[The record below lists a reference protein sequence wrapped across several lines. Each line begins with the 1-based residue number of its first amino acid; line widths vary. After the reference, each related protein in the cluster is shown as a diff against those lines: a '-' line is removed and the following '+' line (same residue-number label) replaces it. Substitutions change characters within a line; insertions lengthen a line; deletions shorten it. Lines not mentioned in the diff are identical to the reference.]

1 MSGTSTLSGDAKD
14 ALAREVV
21 TQAHCRAALLDGLL
35 RFGSAE
41 GSNVFRTQRSALA
54 RLAWSL
60 MDDRKAREI
69 RKVPGKRLVRIPT
82 YEIDT
87 TPPSPYRVTDVETET
102 GVESARPPSPQ
113 PLPKHRCDRRMEL
126 RGAFLACA
134 SLASPAR
141 GYHVEFVPPSADRT
155 DRLIALLRTEGL
167 DPKIA
172 PRKGKRIVYFKDID
186 AITQV
191 LAVIGASRAVLQ
203 LEDIRA
209 LKETKNRIH
218 RLVNTEA
225 ANVDRAMSAAAAQR
239 EAIAHVV
246 EAYGLRRLSKP
257 LREAAELRLTYPTET
272 LAELGRRCVPPAKKS
287 TINGR
292 IAALL
297 RIARELPKPI

>member
-1 MSGTSTLSGDAKD
+1 MSATSTLSGDAKD

-21 TQAHCRAALLDGLL
+21 TQPHCRAALLVGLL

-41 GSNVFRTQRSALA
+41 GSSIFRTQRSALA

-60 MDDRKAREI
+60 MDDRKEREI
-69 RKVPGKRLVRIPT
+69 RKMPGKRLVRFPT
-82 YEIDT
+82 YEIDAA
-87 TPPSPYRVTDVETET
+87 TPTASDTL
-102 GVESARPPSPQ
+102 A
-113 PLPKHRCDRRMEL
+113 KHRCDRRMEL
-126 RGAFLACA
+126 RGAFLACG

-141 GYHVEFVPPSADRT
+141 GYHVEFVPPNDERMG
-155 DRLIALLRTEGL
+155 RLVALLRAEGL

-191 LAVIGASRAVLQ
+191 LAVIGASHAVLQ

-239 EAIAHVV
+239 EAIAYVV

-257 LREAAELRLTYPTET
+257 LREAAELRLAHPTET
-272 LAELGRRCVPPAKKS
+272 LAELGRRCTPPAQKS

-297 RIARELPKPI
+297 RIARELASAG

>member
-1 MSGTSTLSGDAKD
+1 MSATSTLSGDAKD

-21 TQAHCRAALLDGLL
+21 SQPHCRAALLDGLL
-35 RFGSAE
+35 QFGSAE
-41 GSNVFRTQRSALA
+41 GSSIFRTQRSALA

-69 RKVPGKRLVRIPT
+69 RKVPGKRLVRFPT
-82 YEIDT
+82 YEIDAT
-87 TPPSPYRVTDVETET
+87 TPSPSHT
-102 GVESARPPSPQ
+102 
-113 PLPKHRCDRRMEL
+113 LPKHRCDRRMEL
-126 RGAFLACA
+126 RGAFLACG

-141 GYHVEFVPPSADRT
+141 GYHVEFVPPSDERT
-155 DRLIALLRTEGL
+155 GRLVALLRAEGL

-172 PRKGKRIVYFKDID
+172 PRKGKRIVYFKNID

-191 LAVIGASRAVLQ
+191 LAVVGASHAVLQ

-239 EAIAHVV
+239 EAIAYVV

-257 LREAAELRLTYPTET
+257 LREAAELRLAHPTET
-272 LAELGRRCVPPAKKS
+272 LAELGRRCTPPVQKS

-292 IAALL
+292 ITALL
-297 RIARELPKPI
+297 RIARELASAG

>member
-1 MSGTSTLSGDAKD
+1 MSETSTLSGDAKD

-21 TQAHCRAALLDGLL
+21 SQAHCRAALLDGLL
-35 RFGSAE
+35 RFGCAE

-60 MDDRKAREI
+60 MDDRKERDV
-69 RKVPGKRLVRIPT
+69 RKVPGKRLVRFPT
-82 YEIDT
+82 YEIEST
-87 TPPSPYRVTDVETET
+87 QPSPTDT
-102 GVESARPPSPQ
+102 
-113 PLPKHRCDRRMEL
+113 LPKHRCDRRMEL
-126 RGAFLACA
+126 RGAFLACG

-141 GYHVEFVPPSADRT
+141 GYHVEFVPPSDERT
-155 DRLIALLRTEGL
+155 NRLIALLRTEGL

-172 PRKGKRIVYFKDID
+172 PRKGKRIVYFKNID

-225 ANVDRAMSAAAAQR
+225 ANVDRAMSAAATQR

-257 LREAAELRLTYPTET
+257 LREAAELRLAYPTET
-272 LAELGRRCVPPAKKS
+272 LAELGRRCTPPAKKS

-297 RIARELPKPI
+297 RIARELPNA